1 MGISE
6 RTERQTT
13 ERQQILDASRE
24 IVRSEGLAGLTMRN
38 VADAIENATAHAM
51 CAVLLNGILA

>member
-6 RTERQTT
+6 RKERQKTERQ
-13 ERQQILDASRE
+13 RILDASRE
-24 IVRSEGLAGLTMRN
+24 IVQSEGVAGLTMRT

-51 CAVLLNGILA
+51 CAVIRNGILA